1 MGVLGLHRF
10 SLVGWYPLLPASAGI
25 FLPVQRRSLTLDKVL
40 LEFFEIF
47 WAVFVPEAT
56 GGVSGNYRDMTGFCT
71 GFDKN
76 GDYGYGTVFIAEWAG
91 PASIGLV
98 GVRWGRR

>member
-1 MGVLGLHRF
+1 
-10 SLVGWYPLLPASAGI
+10 
-25 FLPVQRRSLTLDKVL
+25 LPVQRGSLTLDKVL

-76 GDYGYGTVFIAEWAG
+76 GDYGYATLFIRDGPGT
-91 PASIGLV
+91 ASIGLV
-98 GVRWGRR
+98 GVRWGRSRPKYRTNCQSEPDQRGATIQ